1 MCMSKEASH
10 RISFKVSRKSFQIET
25 VVSSLYLKNKN
36 VGFALKTLNLREM
49 ASKSKM
55 WKISG
60 FLFALI
66 LVLCPSSAHCVPGS
80 DWRVSGS
87 NSREDVGANSYTTA
101 YLNVTY
107 IDLETKKLKQEKSEI
122 GKFGDGKVGTAFGVL
137 VHVSSWEGSH
147 TGCAAPLRSS
157 FGDGSLPK
165 EPWIAL
171 VKRGQCNFEVKV
183 ENAFRHNASAVLV
196 YNDRESPTLDKM
208 KLTGT
213 SK

>member
-1 MCMSKEASH
+1 MRVFNEAANFTISKRRRKPQGYFTMGKAFLKSVH
-10 RISFKVSRKSFQIET
+10 RVSI
-25 VVSSLYLKNKN
+25 V
-36 VGFALKTLNLREM
+36 FALQEIF
-49 ASKSKM
+49 SEVKM
-55 WKISG
+55 WKFSG
-60 FLFALI
+60 FLFVLI
-66 LVLCPSSAHCVPGS
+66 FVLCPSSARCVPGS
-80 DWRVSGS
+80 DWQTTGS
-87 NSREDVGANSYTTA
+87 NPQEDVGANSYTTA

-107 IDLETKKLKQEKSEI
+107 IDPETKKLRTEKSEI
-122 GKFGDGKVGTAFGVL
+122 GKFGDGRVGPAFGVL
-137 VHVSSWEGSH
+137 VHVSSWEGGF

-157 FGDGSLPK
+157 FGDGSLPQ

-183 ENAFRHNASAVLV
+183 DNALRHNASAILV